1 MKDLSE
7 LTLADIQPSQFYIS
21 EQKLSAVER
30 WFTPSDLSN
39 FGPIPIKLL
48 DGVPVMTDGHTRA
61 VAALRAG
68 LAAVPLVWDEDE
80 LDWRMYRACVTAC
93 RSRGIGSPWDLLDR
107 IVSAEA
113 YAVRWDRWCD
123 RMQASVAA
131 GPTLQI
137 FTSYTDLDGPR
148 LMEVYAESN
157 YENTDYF
164 FPELEDKALAVRKVE
179 EGFLTFLRDEFFAG
193 PGPAYCVWEEAGEWV
208 SALRLNEVEPG
219 LYYLEALETR
229 PGYRRQGYAA
239 RLLEAVIDR
248 LKAKGPFRVC
258 DCVSKRNEP
267 SIRTHLA
274 CGFRI
279 ASETGHD
286 YLQNTDD
293 PGDYGFEYRYDG
305 KGADH
310 DQG

>member
-1 MKDLSE
+1 MLHI
-7 LTLADIQPSQFYIS
+7 IQ
-21 EQKLSAVER
+21 
-30 WFTPSDLSN
+30 
-39 FGPIPIKLL
+39 
-48 DGVPVMTDGHTRA
+48 
-61 VAALRAG
+61 
-68 LAAVPLVWDEDE
+68 
-80 LDWRMYRACVTAC
+80 
-93 RSRGIGSPWDLLDR
+93 
-107 IVSAEA
+107 
-113 YAVRWDRWCD
+113 
-123 RMQASVAA
+123 
-131 GPTLQI
+131 
-137 FTSYTDLDGPR
+137 SYTDLDGPR

-157 YENTDYF
+157 RENTDYF
-164 FPELEDKALAVRKVE
+164 FPDIEDKDLATRKVE
-179 EGFLTFLRDEFFAG
+179 QGFLQFLQEEFFAG
-193 PGPAYCVWEEAGEWV
+193 LGPAYYVLEEAGEWV
-208 SALRLNEVEPG
+208 SALRMNEVEPG

-229 PGYRRQGYAA
+229 PGYRRRGCAA

-267 SIRTHLA
+267 SVRTHLA

>member
-1 MKDLSE
+1 M
-7 LTLADIQPSQFYIS
+7 
-21 EQKLSAVER
+21 
-30 WFTPSDLSN
+30 
-39 FGPIPIKLL
+39 
-48 DGVPVMTDGHTRA
+48 
-61 VAALRAG
+61 
-68 LAAVPLVWDEDE
+68 
-80 LDWRMYRACVTAC
+80 
-93 RSRGIGSPWDLLDR
+93 
-107 IVSAEA
+107 
-113 YAVRWDRWCD
+113 
-123 RMQASVAA
+123 
-131 GPTLQI
+131 
-137 FTSYTDLDGPR
+137 
-148 LMEVYAESN
+148 
-157 YENTDYF
+157 
-164 FPELEDKALAVRKVE
+164 
-179 EGFLTFLRDEFFAG
+179 TFLRDEFFAG

-208 SALRLNEVEPG
+208 SALRMNEVEPG

-229 PGYRRQGYAA
+229 PGYRRRGCAA